1 MNYEKALF
9 ELIAELGTPRDM
21 VQKLILR
28 AAEMQDTCR
37 TDTAL
42 PAAQG

>member
-37 TDTAL
+37 TDTVL
-42 PAAQG
+42 PGARG